1 MTSDD
6 LALLCH
12 SLAEAQAQRRGI
24 PIKTTSGDVAL
35 ESAHEAL
42 DRAEEQLYLDPHEL
56 IEGMSVREFNLRDR
70 EELIERGFL
79 RGDDDEQ

>member
-12 SLAEAQAQRRGI
+12 SLAEAHCQRRGI
-24 PIKTTSGDVAL
+24 PIKTTSDPVAL

-42 DRAEEQLYLDPHEL
+42 DRAEEQLYLDPAEL
-56 IEGMSVREFNLRDR
+56 LESRREYAA
-70 EELIERGFL
+70 EEYERTHINVDCRA
-79 RGDDDEQ
+79 RGDD